1 MAGHFAI
8 FDTLL
13 GNCAMAWTTQG
24 IAGLQLPE
32 ADEAALRAAV
42 ARKHAGFTETTP
54 TAAVKAAIRGIRDL
68 LSGKRPALAGITLD
82 MSGIPPFH
90 RQVYDEARRILP
102 GQTRSY
108 GELAQTLGKAG
119 AARAVGQ
126 ALGANPFALIVP
138 CHRVLAADGRLNGF
152 SAHGGIRTKQR
163 LLEIEGALPRTAD
176 SLF

>member
-1 MAGHFAI
+1 MAGHFAL
-8 FDTLL
+8 FDTPL
-13 GNCAMAWTTQG
+13 GRCAIAWTEGG

-32 ADEAALRAAV
+32 ADEAALRAV
-42 ARKHAGFTETTP
+42 LARKHGGFIESKPTP
-54 TAAVKAAIRGIRDL
+54 SVKAAINGICAL
-68 LSGKRPALAGITLD
+68 LSGERRALAEITLD

-90 RQVYDEARRILP
+90 RQVYEEARRILP
-102 GQTRSY
+102 GRTRTY
-108 GELAQTLGKAG
+108 GELAHTLGKPG

-138 CHRVLAADGRLNGF
+138 CHRVLAAGGRLNGF
-152 SAHGGIRTKQR
+152 SAHGGIHTKQR